1 MYNIKN
7 ILILILLTF
16 GFSNQWINIRS
27 DEPVKPEVSLIE
39 SSNENSIVSLEL
51 SGFSLNSVIVN
62 DSEYFSVKFPLS
74 ASIMEE
80 GYPDLPK
87 YSSSIIVP
95 DNKSMSVEILSS
107 NFIDYENINIIP
119 SKGNLSRLINPDDIP
134 YIFDE
139 VYKEDVFYP
148 NNVVQ
153 LNEPYIL
160 RDYRGQVIEFHP
172 VQYNPV
178 AKVLRVYTSI
188 EVKVFSTNDNLI
200 INTWS

>member
-62 DSEYFSVKFPLS
+62 DSEYFSIKFPLS

-119 SKGNLSRLINPDDIP
+119 SKGNLSRLRRCMAAT
-134 YIFDE
+134 
-139 VYKEDVFYP
+139 
-148 NNVVQ
+148 VQ
-153 LNEPYIL
+153 P
-160 RDYRGQVIEFHP
+160 
-172 VQYNPV
+172 
-178 AKVLRVYTSI
+178 
-188 EVKVFSTNDNLI
+188 
-200 INTWS
+200 